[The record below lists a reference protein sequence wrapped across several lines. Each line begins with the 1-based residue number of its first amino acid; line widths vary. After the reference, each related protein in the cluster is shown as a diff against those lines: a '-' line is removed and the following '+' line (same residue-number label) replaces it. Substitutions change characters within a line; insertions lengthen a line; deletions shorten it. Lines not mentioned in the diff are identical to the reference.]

1 VLATLTWDSPAS
13 LKALSERNY
22 VFAQRNG
29 VALDEAQRYA
39 LT

>member
-1 VLATLTWDSPAS
+1 LTWDSPAS

-22 VFAQRNG
+22 VFRNDDG
-29 VALDEAQRYA
+29 VALTDQQRYA

>member
-1 VLATLTWDSPAS
+1 

-22 VFAQRNG
+22 AFTPSNG
-29 VALDEAQRYA
+29 PALNEAQRYA